1 MSAARAQVLVE
12 ESGIHAHLVNGK
24 TVVTLAIES
33 RENKSKNATAELEWL
48 GPSDQQNGL
57 VKAGVTIPP
66 GKSSA
71 ELPMPLSSKIADPL
85 LERLRY
91 QLIPD
96 RTASAIRV
104 IGG

>member
-1 MSAARAQVLVE
+1 M
-12 ESGIHAHLVNGK
+12 NGK